1 MSRTTYVLA
10 LGAFGI
16 ITTEFGII
24 GILPDVAAYFQIS
37 IDKAGLL
44 VSLFALAVAVSSPFM
59 TLLFSRFDRKQLVQG
74 VLLIF
79 IVSNILSAL
88 SGSFATLL
96 LARVLPAF
104 FLSVYFSNGLVMAAE
119 SVGKGKAMKAVATVY
134 GGVSIGAVIGIP
146 MAAYMADLFDWKVSL
161 WMAAVINAIAFS
173 GIWFLVPSMP
183 AQKRLSY
190 GGQLSVL
197 KKKTLW
203 LNILTVVL
211 IAAGSF
217 SVYSYFADYLEK
229 VFDMN
234 GRQVSG
240 MLILFGLTGILGNW
254 AAGQALSKSIRMAM
268 LTYMISM
275 GLIFIFLYHMNAG
288 FMLQVG
294 IIGIWGFFHM
304 AGFVISQSWINSA
317 APEAPEFANSLV
329 LSTANTGIACG
340 AALGGFIIAHFGI
353 HQVLLG
359 GIALFS
365 LALIVN
371 AGKLPGFT
379 PGRKHLSGTG

>member
-1 MSRTTYVLA
+1 MNRITYVLA

-24 GILPDVAAYFQIS
+24 GILPEISDYFRIS
-37 IDKAGLL
+37 MGEAGLL

-59 TLLFSRFDRKQLVQG
+59 TLLFSGFDKKQLVQG
-74 VLLIF
+74 VVLIF

-104 FLSVYFSNGLVMAAE
+104 FLPVYFSNGLVMAAE
-119 SVGKGKAMKAVATVY
+119 SAGKKNAMKAVATVY
-134 GGVSIGAVIGIP
+134 GGLSTATVIGIP
-146 MAAYMADLFDWKVSL
+146 LTAYMADLFTWKASL
-161 WMAAVINAIAFS
+161 WMAAGINTIALS
-173 GIWFLVPSMP
+173 GIWYVVPSMP
-183 AQKRLSY
+183 VRNKLSY

-197 KKKTLW
+197 KKKSLW
-203 LNILTVVL
+203 INILTVVL
-211 IAAGSF
+211 IAAGAF

-234 GRQVSG
+234 GPQVSG
-240 MLILFGLTGILGNW
+240 MLILFGFTGILGNW
-254 AAGQALSKSIRMAM
+254 AAGRALSKSIPKAI
-268 LTYMISM
+268 LIYMISM
-275 GLIFIFLYHMNAG
+275 SLIFILLYYMNAG
-288 FMLQVG
+288 YLLNAG
-294 IIGIWGFFHM
+294 IIGVWGFFHM
-304 AGFVISQSWINSA
+304 AGFVISQAWINSA

-329 LSTANTGIACG
+329 LSTANTGIASG
-340 AALGGFIIAHFGI
+340 AALGGFIITHFGI
-353 HQVLLG
+353 HQILLG

-371 AGKLPGFT
+371 SGKLLGFGPGGK
-379 PGRKHLSGTG
+379 GR